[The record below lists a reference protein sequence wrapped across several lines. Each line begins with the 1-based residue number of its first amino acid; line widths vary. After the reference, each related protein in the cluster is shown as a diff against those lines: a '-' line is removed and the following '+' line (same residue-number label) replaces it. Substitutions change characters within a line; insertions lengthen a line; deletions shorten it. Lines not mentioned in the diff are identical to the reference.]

1 MHGVEQFGVLIFSPL
16 GFPPFLEPL
25 FSFPGLCQFSMEV
38 PEMEGKT
45 ESHMTSAAAF
55 VEGGVQ
61 EACDDACSICL
72 EDFCKSDPATVS
84 EKLPVSY
91 VLATYQ
97 LEGCY
102 QLYAF
107 HHSQELLEAVEL
119 ERSLRDTPSRNAAIF
134 HHPTL
139 GDFELQHL
147 PMGVN
152 EADIEERIIQ
162 HLTAAAAMRRSHH
175 LSRREGHRTRPSA
188 HGRPHFLVYSTQP
201 SAPPSAAGGGSE
213 PAAIPVGSPST
224 PLTFDGNEQSSL
236 QQIPHVQTQSSSLT
250 SASTVSTT
258 NLQGV
263 HSDDRSFAS
272 HSFPA
277 SQDRAQPSEQSF
289 SDSLRSRFNAVSM
302 RYKDSI
308 SKGTRGWKERL
319 FSPNS
324 SMSELGS
331 EVRRELNAKIASVS
345 RLMERLETR
354 ENNSAAGTSLSNHL
368 VNRSIAET
376 SNQSNV
382 EARGENSLHG
392 NNTPTTFSASSDSK

>member
-1 MHGVEQFGVLIFSPL
+1 
-16 GFPPFLEPL
+16 
-25 FSFPGLCQFSMEV
+25 
-38 PEMEGKT
+38 MEGKT

-72 EDFCKSDPATVS
+72 EDFCKSDPATVTNCKH
-84 EKLPVSY
+84 EFHLQCILEWH
-91 VLATYQ
+91 VLIFFHVCQRSSQCPMCWQPISLRDAT
-97 LEGCY
+97 
-102 QLYAF
+102 
-107 HHSQELLEAVEL
+107 SQELLEAVEL